1 MTQLPGVANLDNL
14 NQVSFNLLFIFVTQF
29 DLKDTLAWLDNF
41 KIEHPKY
48 HIQSILIFIYY
59 KAWFFDQA

>member
-29 DLKDTLAWLDNF
+29 DLKDTLA
-41 KIEHPKY
+41 
-48 HIQSILIFIYY
+48 
-59 KAWFFDQA
+59 